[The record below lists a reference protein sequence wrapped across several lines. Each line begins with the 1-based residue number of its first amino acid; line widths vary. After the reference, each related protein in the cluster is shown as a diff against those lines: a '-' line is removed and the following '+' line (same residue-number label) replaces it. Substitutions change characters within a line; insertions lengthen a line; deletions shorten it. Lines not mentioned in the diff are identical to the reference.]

1 MNLELSDIGAE
12 RAVLAGLFAYGFE
25 SYVEIND
32 FIQPE
37 SFAHGH
43 NQVIYKCV
51 EKVLESNASIDIPA
65 LLSAAEQLKLSE
77 SIQTSSQLEYITN
90 LMDYPV
96 NKDNVPFFA
105 SQIAKFE
112 FARNAKKIAKKIDL
126 DISKINGDE
135 TVDEIISMVEM
146 PLMDFLREDEQGTK
160 TEMLGDNLDEYI
172 NFLIENKCDQIGLSS
187 GFANYDAIIGGGLR
201 RKCIDLIAAR
211 PGVGKS
217 VFGDNVALHNAR
229 RGIPTIMLD
238 TEMSKED
245 HLNRILA
252 HISGVPI
259 NEIATGQF
267 ANDEE
272 KTIAVKRAAEE
283 IRNIPYTYVSVAGQP
298 FETILNIIKRWILRD
313 VGQDENGRTNDCLVV
328 YDYLKLMNS
337 AGISKGHIQE
347 YQALG
352 FQITELHNLSVKYDF
367 ACLSF
372 VQLNRDGITR
382 EDTGSVSGS
391 DRIVWLCTS
400 LSYFKEKSAE
410 EIAEDGPQN
419 GSHKVVNNKARHGV
433 GLSDGNYINFQM
445 SGQHAK
451 LTELRTRDQVL
462 ACPDGDVIPGAEIP
476 FDIDE
481 D

>member
-172 NFLIENKCDQIGLSS
+172 NFLIVRELTCSNFING
-187 GFANYDAIIGGGLR
+187 
-201 RKCIDLIAAR
+201 
-211 PGVGKS
+211 
-217 VFGDNVALHNAR
+217 NA
-229 RGIPTIMLD
+229 T
-238 TEMSKED
+238 
-245 HLNRILA
+245 
-252 HISGVPI
+252 
-259 NEIATGQF
+259 
-267 ANDEE
+267 
-272 KTIAVKRAAEE
+272 
-283 IRNIPYTYVSVAGQP
+283 
-298 FETILNIIKRWILRD
+298 D
-313 VGQDENGRTNDCLVV
+313 VG
-328 YDYLKLMNS
+328 
-337 AGISKGHIQE
+337 
-347 YQALG
+347 
-352 FQITELHNLSVKYDF
+352 
-367 ACLSF
+367 
-372 VQLNRDGITR
+372 
-382 EDTGSVSGS
+382 
-391 DRIVWLCTS
+391 
-400 LSYFKEKSAE
+400 
-410 EIAEDGPQN
+410 
-419 GSHKVVNNKARHGV
+419 
-433 GLSDGNYINFQM
+433 
-445 SGQHAK
+445 
-451 LTELRTRDQVL
+451 
-462 ACPDGDVIPGAEIP
+462 
-476 FDIDE
+476 
-481 D
+481 